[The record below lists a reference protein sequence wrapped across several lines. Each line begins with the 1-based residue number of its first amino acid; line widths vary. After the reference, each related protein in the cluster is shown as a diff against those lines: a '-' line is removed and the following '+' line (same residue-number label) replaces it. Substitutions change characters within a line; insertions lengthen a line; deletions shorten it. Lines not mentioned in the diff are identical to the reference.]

1 MEKALDI
8 NSSVWVSASAGSGK
22 TTVLVN
28 RLLMLLL
35 SDVDVSKILCITF
48 TKTAA
53 AEMKDRIYKI
63 LSNWTFMNDNELM
76 LDIKNRLK
84 IENPNLKLARTLFAK
99 IIDNVDNLKI
109 LTIHSFC
116 QQIIA
121 RFPVEAGV
129 YPNFELI
136 EEVKSRE
143 LIEEAFN
150 VVIMDKNIEEYF
162 KTVILTENEDDFFT
176 RISDIVNN
184 RRYLSDNINYDEK
197 LKEIIGADDEIEYED
212 VVRNFFEDTN
222 IDNILKLKEVVEK
235 KGTENQAES
244 YGKAITDFIA
254 FNGIYFEEYISLF
267 LTKDKH
273 SMKKPIKAITSDDF
287 LLKIYNEEAERCK
300 LFLMAMENLEIYKLS
315 KASLHIALAVL
326 EKYKEIK
333 NAKGFLDFDDLLTL
347 TYKLLDNSEYSAW
360 VNYKLDNGLDHLL
373 LDEAQDTSYLQW
385 KIIEKLTED
394 FFAGDTRN
402 EKNRTIF
409 VVGDEKQSIFSFQ
422 GANPEMFEEEYKNYS
437 SLINFAKKNI
447 NNVKLDYSYRSLKEI
462 LTFVDAIFEGEENR
476 ISRLEKQIK
485 HKNVREGQGY
495 IELWPLVEYIEQ
507 EDEENNLDKL
517 VFDDDNKT
525 KKQAL
530 LSSYIAEKIYNLVN
544 SNRAIIAR
552 DGSKRAIKYGD
563 IMILSRKRDMVL
575 LSFLIAALNKK
586 GIPNSGVDRIDLF
599 DNIIIK
605 DFVALLTF
613 IIFNDDDLNL
623 ANTIKSPIF
632 NLKEKD
638 LFNICDYKN
647 KNNVNMYEALKV
659 CYPES
664 YSFLQDIISNSSK
677 GIYNTVVYIV
687 DKCKQNFLS
696 RFGNDFNLIIEKFY
710 DFIID
715 FEKNNS
721 TSLIDFINFVSNNSN
736 IIKKD
741 INIADDNCVKI
752 MTAHASKG
760 LQAPI
765 VFLCEA
771 TMSNSGGRSKNIWYK
786 NIPIYNKKSYI
797 CDFIKSEIKDEDF
810 NEYCRLLYVTATRA
824 ENELYICGLIKRKSK
839 ENNWYTMSKAA
850 LEKIGAKT
858 YIFDFDN
865 KLQKIAYGEENFIDK
880 KEKNTINLEKGNV
893 IDLKIYEENKTE
905 DKKIIAPSQFYNH
918 IDRDVVFDNTN
929 KNILVGKAVHK
940 LLEVLPNTVN
950 KDKVA
955 DLYLNNMFSNLENKD
970 FVKNKV
976 FDILNKFP
984 DFYGKKSKA
993 EVPII
998 GEVGGNIISGR
1009 IDRLIEYDDKIV
1021 ILDYKNTKKHYKTR
1035 NELPQNYVEQLN
1047 LYKRLLEKIY
1057 GNKKI
1062 ICYILITSYGELI
1075 ELF

>member
-35 SDVDVSKILCITF
+35 NDIDVSKILCITF

-53 AEMKDRIYKI
+53 AEMKERIYKI
-63 LSNWTFMNDNELM
+63 LSNWTFMTDEEIKS
-76 LDIKNRLK
+76 DIKNKLGIEKPDLK
-84 IENPNLKLARTLFAK
+84 IARTLFAK

-121 RFPVEAGV
+121 RFPIEAGV

-212 VVRNFFEDTN
+212 KVRNFFEDTN

-287 LLKIYNEEAERCK
+287 FLKIYEEEAARCK
-300 LFLMAMENLEIYKLS
+300 LFLITIENLEIYKFS

-326 EKYKEIK
+326 QKYKEIK
-333 NAKGFLDFDDLLTL
+333 VAKGFLDFDDLLTL
-347 TYKLLDNSEYSAW
+347 TYKLLNNSEYSAW
-360 VNYKLDNGLDHLL
+360 VNYKLDNGIEHLL
-373 LDEAQDTSYLQW
+373 LDEAQDTSTLQW

-394 FFAGDTRN
+394 FFAGDTKS

-409 VVGDEKQSIFSFQ
+409 IVGDEKQSIFSFQ
-422 GANPEMFEEEYKNYS
+422 GANPEMFEEEYINYYN
-437 SLINFAKKNI
+437 LINSAKKTI

-462 LTFVDAIFEGEENR
+462 LTFVDTIFDGNEDK
-476 ISRLEKQIK
+476 ISKLEKQIK
-485 HKNVREGQGY
+485 HKNVRNGDGF
-495 IELWPLVEYIEQ
+495 IELWPLVEYVE
-507 EDEENNLDKL
+507 EDDEEKDLGQI

-530 LSSYIAEKIYNLVN
+530 LSKYIAQKIYNLVN
-544 SNRAIIAR
+544 SNRAIVAK
-552 DGSKRAIKYGD
+552 DGNKRPIKYGD
-563 IMILSRKRDMVL
+563 IMILSKNRNKIL
-575 LSFLIAALNKK
+575 LSFLIAALNKM
-586 GIPNSGVDRIDLF
+586 GIPNSGLDKIDLF

-605 DFVALLTF
+605 DFIFLLTF
-613 IIFNDDDLNL
+613 IIFNDDDLSL
-623 ANTIKSPIF
+623 ANIIKSPIF

-647 KNNVNMYEALKV
+647 KNNTSMYDALKI
-659 CYPES
+659 CYPDS
-664 YSFLQDIISNSSK
+664 YDFLQDILENTSK
-677 GIYNTVVYIV
+677 GIYGIINYVS
-687 DKCKQNFLS
+687 DRCRQNFLS
-696 RFGNDFNLIIEKFY
+696 RFGNDFNLIMDKFY

-721 TSLIDFINFVSNNSN
+721 TSLIDFVNFVNNNSN
-736 IIKKD
+736 EIKKD
-741 INIADDNCVKI
+741 IDINDDNCVKI

-771 TMSNSGGRSKNIWYK
+771 TMGTSGNRSKNLWYK
-786 NIPIYNKKSYI
+786 DVPVYNKKSYI
-797 CDFIKSEIKDEDF
+797 CDSIKSEINNNDF
-810 NEYCRLLYVTATRA
+810 NEYCRLLYVAATRA
-824 ENELYICGLIKRKSK
+824 ENELYICGLVKKNSK
-839 ENNWYTMSKAA
+839 DDNWYTMSKTA
-850 LEKIGAKT
+850 LEKLKAEASV
-858 YIFDFDN
+858 FDFDD
-865 KLQKIAYGEENFIDK
+865 KLQKITYGKENFLDNV
-880 KEKNTINLEKGNV
+880 EKLENNNNINGNV
-893 IDLKIYEENKTE
+893 IDLKIYQEDKTKI
-905 DKKIIAPSQFYNH
+905 KKIIAPSQFYNH
-918 IDRDVVFDNTN
+918 VDRDTAFEATD
-929 KNILVGKAVHK
+929 KNILMGKAIHK
-940 LLEVLPNTVN
+940 LLEVLPNTKN

-955 DLYLNNMFSNLENKD
+955 DLYLNNMFASLENKK
-970 FVKNKV
+970 FIKNKV
-976 FDILNKFP
+976 FDVLNKFN
-984 DFYGKKSKA
+984 DFYGERSKA

-998 GEVGGNIISGR
+998 GEVDGNIVSGR

-1021 ILDYKNTKKHYKTR
+1021 VLDYKNTKKHYRTKDD
-1035 NELPQNYVEQLN
+1035 LPQNYVEQLN
-1047 LYKRLLEKIY
+1047 LYRSLLEKIY

-1062 ICYILITSYGELI
+1062 FCYILITSYGELVK
-1075 ELF
+1075 L